1 VSIDRTIDQL
11 EQMGYFGQLN
21 EANPFN
27 IKQRLANGMNNM
39 LAQSFGNSRAAGKL
53 DVGTMVIGLEKEYKK
68 WLGANGIPNPTK
80 GDFNR
85 FLGVVAQNHGL
96 TYGDPN
102 AAAPAQPAQAAPA
115 ASPAPAAGQ
124 PAPVAAPAQPAAP
137 AAAASPTPAQPAA
150 QPSAASAAP
159 AAPAQPA
166 APAVPAQSATPVPM
180 PLRQSLQGFK
190 GYLVASNATQ
200 NGIETET
207 KHIMDFA
214 VRTKLQ
220 ARIAGQLRQMAQ
232 ESGNAQ
238 AQQWVEA
245 VLNGYRTQAEGR
257 VRTTRNIFEAEDMS
271 APFSMDDARV
281 YFQKLARDS
290 YNNSTGGNPAAAGGG
305 APAQGG
311 GTAGGGAPTQEAPTP
326 QRQTAGS
333 KMNVQIDT
341 AILNREASTIGI
353 DAEALQNFVRTN
365 MSASAMVGGRD
376 MITKAAEFHLTS
388 AQEWA
393 AALFIYVRAI
403 EAGKSGS

>member
-39 LAQSFGNSRAAGKL
+39 LAQSFGSSRAAGKL

-102 AAAPAQPAQAAPA
+102 AAAPAPAQPAQAAPA
-115 ASPAPAAGQ
+115 AS
-124 PAPVAAPAQPAAP
+124 PAQPAAP
-137 AAAASPTPAQPAA
+137 AAAASPTPA

-166 APAVPAQSATPVPM
+166 APAAPAQSATPVPM

-220 ARIAGQLRQMAQ
+220 VRIAGQLRQMAQ